1 MASRGGVGP
10 MALVALSTVLAA
22 RAASA
27 QDVVTE
33 AARKELAATH
43 RVLRPLEQAA
53 PANLRGGE
61 RRLHH
66 NNEGQHASAHLRYY
80 QGDADTYTAWYS
92 TLVPK
97 HSSEDTY
104 FSVLAHNFGY
114 MGLQQVEERGLFF
127 QGQAIFSIWD
137 NSCHHLLD
145 PDACPESERAEV
157 VECGEMAICQ
167 RFGHEGT
174 GFKSIITFSEWELEQ
189 PYGFLVQ
196 AFNEGNGK
204 MRFEGY
210 FHAYELGGWVLVS
223 KIRVNLG
230 GRMPRLDGLYS
241 FVEQWS
247 DRSSEDVRWGRY
259 GPMFLEAAAAPNR
272 WTQVTEATFSHSTG
286 VAQSGTVAD
295 PTHIHANVTNG
306 GTQWGMG
313 IGGNLVRGVAYGD
326 RLTLSAGLGQP
337 ADLQQ
342 FQALRS
348 SGHLPGG
355 CTGGTC
361 LSTQISHFFS
371 SLFTKGKLWVLLL
384 VSFAACMFGISCCR
398 TGLCGGRLQRFASF
412 GKAAQQPQGSR
423 MATCMPYGR
432 RVVTHA
438 PSAGPRVPGA
448 RVQV

>member
-230 GRMPRLDGLYS
+230 HRTPRLDGLYS

-259 GPMFLEAAAAPNR
+259 GPMFLEAAAVPNS
-272 WTQVTEATFSHSTG
+272 WSQVMEATFTHVIGSTG
-286 VAQSGTVAD
+286 ANGYPAD
-295 PTHIHANVTNG
+295 STHIHANVTNG
-306 GTQWGMG
+306 GTQWGLG
-313 IGGNLVRGVAYGD
+313 IGGNLVKGVNFGD
-326 RLTLSAGLGQP
+326 TLSLSAGMGQP

-348 SGHLPGG
+348 GGQLPGG
-355 CTGGTC
+355 CMGGTC
-361 LSTQISHFFS
+361 LSTQIAHFFS
-371 SLFTKGKLWVLLL
+371 SGLTKSKLLPFLGIALAV
-384 VSFAACMFGISCCR
+384 CMFGVSCC
-398 TGLCGGRLQRFASF
+398 CGGRLQRLASCR
-412 GKAAQQPQGSR
+412 KAAGPQDARTARS
-423 MATCMPYGR
+423 MPYSAR
-432 RVVTHA
+432 PQA
-438 PSAGPRVPGA
+438 PGVA
-448 RVQV
+448 VQV